1 MQYLKRLVENIFYS
15 NEEKLEGTNGTL
27 EFSYKDASPL
37 ELESNFEQ
45 LKKLLQAIG
54 ITNVVDYKNNLKVTI
69 ICKVKDMEKA
79 KDLAKSLGY
88 RVTNE
93 LSADPENKINIKD

>member
-1 MQYLKRLVENIFYS
+1 MQHLKRLVENIFYS

-45 LKKLLQAIG
+45 LKKLLKAIG

-69 ICKVKDMEKA
+69 ITKVKDMERVKEI
-79 KDLAKSLGY
+79 AKSLGY
-88 RVTNE
+88 RLVNE
-93 LSADPENKINIKD
+93 LTSDEENKLNTKE